1 MHDGGL
7 LGSKLL
13 DFVPGAN
20 FQVLQIISIIIIKR
34 GVNITPPSTLLYTPL
49 TSIFIFIGIAFFLFL
64 YLLRPSPKT
73 KWVAVFFVEIA
84 RKFDIDENLTNHKI

>member
-7 LGSKLL
+7 LGNKLL

-34 GVNITPPSTLLYTPL
+34 GVNITPPSTLLYTPHYKYIYIYWNCL
-49 TSIFIFIGIAFFLFL
+49 FSYSFI
-64 YLLRPSPKT
+64 YYDRHLRPNG
-73 KWVAVFFVEIA
+73 WRYFFYRNRAQI
-84 RKFDIDENLTNHKI
+84 